1 MKHPSET
8 AVTLPALATP
18 ASPLTDAELPGIISA
33 QWQRAGAGLV
43 EIIRFGALMVK
54 VDKGLSQPQKR
65 GGSYNGQTL
74 KGWLSEHCPE
84 INYNTARGYR
94 DAALGLAAAAELPS
108 TMPLLALMDGETAF
122 EPERQAAQEKVLAIL
137 GTASIGFLKAA
148 SRRGGKREGAGRPRK
163 AVADPM
169 AELTDALLTA
179 NKLLS
184 NLRTWALDDD
194 GLGALPDDVL
204 SDWLLHLGDVS
215 KRGRDILAG
224 RKIASKARSN

>member
-1 MKHPSET
+1 MRSC
-8 AVTLPALATP
+8 P
-18 ASPLTDAELPGIISA
+18 ASSA
-33 QWQRAGAGLV
+33 PNGSGPARGLV

-65 GGSYNGQTL
+65 RNQHSGQTL

-84 INYNTARGYR
+84 INYKTAGGYR

-122 EPERQAAQEKVLAIL
+122 EPERQAERKKKVLAIL

-148 SRRGGKREGAGRPRK
+148 SRRGGKREGAGRPRR

-169 AELTDALLTA
+169 AELTDAPDSKQA
-179 NKLLS
+179 
-184 NLRTWALDDD
+184 ALKPAHV
-194 GLGALPDDVL
+194 GT
-204 SDWLLHLGDVS
+204 
-215 KRGRDILAG
+215 R
-224 RKIASKARSN
+224 